1 MSSIYEFISGIFSS
15 EKQKAIKHWQFK
27 DDLEKADLGDE
38 FIQLKIDILSKYGVE
53 NIRKAWLS
61 VTSALEIEAQT
72 IKEQGTAIWP
82 EVNYKDIENATVSED
97 VLGAIH
103 RTGIVIVRNAL
114 PQAQA
119 TEWGEEL
126 VKYLNDNPTVIEG
139 LPKQNPW
146 LYRSYF
152 SPTQNA
158 VRTHTNSIKVHRFLN
173 ELWEGYDSEKA
184 HPTPLSYA
192 DALRYR
198 QPGGFSAVL
207 QPHIDAGSL
216 DRWADD
222 EYQSFYSKIFENKW
236 QEHKPFDI
244 GARLKVNQAKF
255 PGPHQSTVLRTFQ
268 GWTALSPSGGSF
280 GQSALAVFPN
290 VTLGVAYVL
299 LRSFFKPPA
308 SGSTDPNLW
317 ELDISDSFPG
327 AAKGLSQRIS
337 PSTHPH
343 LRLDDTLSLTPQI
356 NPGDLVF
363 WHPDII
369 HAVDPTL
376 NSDKPATVLYIPS
389 VPLKE
394 YNLDYVKR
402 QRDAFLDNGKT
413 PPDFQAWFGQNEGV
427 AKGWKP
433 VQDFAQSNEARQS
446 LGLEKLTG
454 DFDIVKKANEVLGL

>member
-1 MSSIYEFISGIFSS
+1 MTTRQLLKVRTKFSRRS
-15 EKQKAIKHWQFK
+15 
-27 DDLEKADLGDE
+27 
-38 FIQLKIDILSKYGVE
+38 Y
-53 NIRKAWLS
+53 
-61 VTSALEIEAQT
+61 VTKMYSLT
-72 IKEQGTAIWP
+72 
-82 EVNYKDIENATVSED
+82 
-97 VLGAIH
+97 
-103 RTGIVIVRNAL
+103 
-114 PQAQA
+114 
-119 TEWGEEL
+119 
-126 VKYLNDNPTVIEG
+126 G

-158 VRTHTNSIKVHRFLN
+158 VRTHTNSIKVQRFLN
-173 ELWEGYDSEKA
+173 EIWEGYDGEQA

-290 VTLGVAYVL
+290 VALGVAYVL

-317 ELDISDSFPG
+317 EIDVSNSFPG

-363 WHPDII
+363 WHPDVSTCV
-369 HAVDPTL
+369 HLFVC
-376 NSDKPATVLYIPS
+376 
-389 VPLKE
+389 
-394 YNLDYVKR
+394 
-402 QRDAFLDNGKT
+402 FL
-413 PPDFQAWFGQNEGV
+413 
-427 AKGWKP
+427 
-433 VQDFAQSNEARQS
+433 
-446 LGLEKLTG
+446 
-454 DFDIVKKANEVLGL
+454 

>member
-1 MSSIYEFISGIFSS
+1 MSSIYDFISGLFSS
-15 EKQKAIKHWQFK
+15 EKQKAIRHWQFK

-38 FIQLKIDILSKYGVE
+38 FVQLKIDILSKYGVE

-72 IKEQGTAIWP
+72 IKKQGTLIWP
-82 EVNYKDIENATVSED
+82 EVNYVDVENSTVPED
-97 VLGAIH
+97 LLSAIH
-103 RTGIVIVRNAL
+103 RTGIVIIRNVL
-114 PQAQA
+114 PQKQA

-126 VKYLNDNPTVIEG
+126 VKYLKDNPIVIEG

-173 ELWEGYDSEKA
+173 EIWEGYDGEKSD
-184 HPTPLSYA
+184 PTPLAYA

-222 EYQSFYSKIFENKW
+222 EYQAFYSKVFENKW

-244 GARLKVNQAKF
+244 AARLK
-255 PGPHQSTVLRTFQ
+255 

-290 VTLGVAYVL
+290 VTLGIAYVL

-343 LRLDDTLSLTPQI
+343 LQLDETLSLTPQI

-363 WHPDII
+363 WHPDVI

-389 VPLKE
+389 VPLTE

-413 PPDFQAWFGQNEGV
+413 PPDFQEWFVQNEGV

-433 VQDFAQSNEARQS
+433 VQEFAQNSEARQS
-446 LGLEKLTG
+446 LGLEKLAG
-454 DFDIVKKANEVLGL
+454 DFDIVKKANKILGL